1 MSPHSWWGWHSAV
14 CTYLTYWP
22 TFIWTCLCVG
32 KYSDHHPSCFTEG
45 IAKPTYFL
53 GERSVTWGYYVLNP
67 HSIENIFKY
76 PNILGRK
83 RRLVAR
89 IWGQDLLAGIKCPG
103 KTVQKDLLCR
113 GLGLIW
119 SLEEK
124 GALSALPEAAWIS
137 HWESQYSEPHV
148 C

>member
-1 MSPHSWWGWHSAV
+1 MCARERQTEAG
-14 CTYLTYWP
+14 
-22 TFIWTCLCVG
+22 CV
-32 KYSDHHPSCFTEG
+32 SQ
-45 IAKPTYFL
+45 
-53 GERSVTWGYYVLNP
+53 V
-67 HSIENIFKY
+67 
-76 PNILGRK
+76 
-83 RRLVAR
+83 
-89 IWGQDLLAGIKCPG
+89 G